1 MTQRL
6 VSGVV
11 SFVGSTPISWTSK
24 TQGTIESSSYSAEVC
39 VGRVASEEA
48 IALWY
53 IRRSLGVPI
62 IGATVLCGDN
72 LGMIISSTDPD
83 SELKKKHVAISYHKL
98 WECAAAGIVNLI
110 KVCTEVN
117 QSDIFNNGVSVGTLS
132 SLSNASY
139 VVY

>member
-1 MTQRL
+1 M
-6 VSGVV
+6 
-11 SFVGSTPISWTSK
+11 
-24 TQGTIESSSYSAEVC
+24 
-39 VGRVASEEA
+39 
-48 IALWY
+48 
-53 IRRSLGVPI
+53 
-62 IGATVLCGDN
+62 LCGDN